1 MAAKERKR
9 EKEGNIYP
17 WHQPPRNRLSN
28 VMGIEYIQDSE
39 EIDHQGYSLID
50 SGRMAANRYMLLC
63 TPLRNLYITYLRDYY
78 YYYIE
83 VRM

>member
-1 MAAKERKR
+1 
-9 EKEGNIYP
+9 
-17 WHQPPRNRLSN
+17 
-28 VMGIEYIQDSE
+28 MGIEYIQDSE